1 MIEYTKGYY
10 SIGKVLSL
18 TLNFIVKL
26 ISINVIAVIIMRMF
40 QENND
45 LFNFA
50 NITSVTDLIN
60 GNGMIAV
67 ILILIVYELFTKIEV
82 SF

>member
-10 SIGKVLSL
+10 NIGKVLSL

-50 NITSVTDLIN
+50 NITSVIDLIN

>member
-1 MIEYTKGYY
+1 
-10 SIGKVLSL
+10 
-18 TLNFIVKL
+18 
-26 ISINVIAVIIMRMF
+26 MRMF

-50 NITSVTDLIN
+50 NITSVIDLIN